1 VGLAVTDA
9 NASDTTAGDVFGA
22 DAPRRPRNGDVFECD
37 VLHLDERGGGQARV
51 GEYTIAFEGRSS
63 GALPGAR
70 VRAVATGRKR
80 SVVRA
85 RVDEVLVPSPHAV
98 PPRCEHVRDCGG
110 CRFQDLAYE
119 HQLVELGRSARL
131 RLAPLARF
139 GCEPGAVI
147 GAAEP
152 WRYRNKMD
160 FTFAS
165 RRWRE
170 ENDDDRHPD
179 FALGLHASGHHEK
192 ALDVRACHLQHT
204 TGDAI
209 LTAARALA
217 LEHGLAPW
225 NLARH
230 EGFLRHLVVRRAVA
244 TDEWLVY
251 VVTSNDVE
259 PRFEA
264 WWRGLIAAVPQI
276 TTLVHGPT
284 ARLSAVALGD
294 EDHVLFGPGFV
305 RERLGGVEFRVSAR
319 SFFQTNTAQ
328 AGRLLEV
335 VRDFASV
342 EREQGGVLWDLYCG
356 AGLFALTLGAH
367 FDHTLGIELVE
378 AAVIDARANAER
390 AGLSNVRFEAGDALD
405 FLARAASASAA
416 ADASATASPLPR
428 PDVAIV
434 DPPRAGLHRD
444 AVRAL
449 AAVGPPRLVYVSCN
463 LDSAARD
470 LVPLLD
476 GSLGAP
482 YGLERTALV
491 DLFPHT
497 PHLEGV
503 FALVRS

>member
-1 VGLAVTDA
+1 
-9 NASDTTAGDVFGA
+9 
-22 DAPRRPRNGDVFECD
+22 
-37 VLHLDERGGGQARV
+37 
-51 GEYTIAFEGRSS
+51 
-63 GALPGAR
+63 
-70 VRAVATGRKR
+70 
-80 SVVRA
+80 
-85 RVDEVLVPSPHAV
+85 
-98 PPRCEHVRDCGG
+98 
-110 CRFQDLAYE
+110 
-119 HQLVELGRSARL
+119 
-131 RLAPLARF
+131 
-139 GCEPGAVI
+139 
-147 GAAEP
+147 
-152 WRYRNKMD
+152 
-160 FTFAS
+160 
-165 RRWRE
+165 
-170 ENDDDRHPD
+170 
-179 FALGLHASGHHEK
+179 
-192 ALDVRACHLQHT
+192 
-204 TGDAI
+204 
-209 LTAARALA
+209 
-217 LEHGLAPW
+217 
-225 NLARH
+225 
-230 EGFLRHLVVRRAVA
+230 
-244 TDEWLVY
+244 
-251 VVTSNDVE
+251 
-259 PRFEA
+259 
-264 WWRGLIAAVPQI
+264 
-276 TTLVHGPT
+276 
-284 ARLSAVALGD
+284 VALGD

-342 EREQGGVLWDLYCG
+342 ERERSGVLWDLYCG